1 MQDLS
6 GDRFM
11 DESAKLRDKK
21 RRERVSEIIE
31 VGMDYDFLSRG
42 YDFINA
48 ATIIIN
54 LTASILYTFDPVR
67 ARCGR
72 LLISIELVTAV
83 FFMIDYILR
92 VWTADC
98 LYPNLSRPRAIR
110 RYMTSISGLIDLFSF
125 LPYFLPF
132 FFPAGMVAFRLVRII
147 RILRLFRINSYYDS
161 LKVIW
166 DVVYGK
172 RQQLIASVTIILI
185 LMVGSSLCM
194 YSLEHDAQ
202 PDVFKNALSGIWWS
216 ASTLLTVGYGDIY
229 PITTAG
235 KIFGIIITFLGV
247 GMVAIP
253 TGIISAGFVDQY
265 SRVKKMSEYGRESN
279 LSFIKV
285 LLTDRDS
292 WVGKDISTI
301 SLPGHL
307 IVAVVKRGHDVIIP
321 TDDLRLQEG
330 DVVVIGA
337 ESSDDGEN
345 IELKEIE
352 LEKNNPWIDQKI
364 SDLDIS
370 RQTTIVMVRR
380 KNRVMIPREDMTL
393 REKDTVVLYTQ
404 RHLPDAVNIEI

>member
-1 MQDLS
+1 
-6 GDRFM
+6 M
-11 DESAKLRDKK
+11 DESAKVRDKK

-42 YDFINA
+42 YDFLNA

-54 LTASILYTFDPVR
+54 LTASILYTFEPVR
-67 ARCGR
+67 ERVGR
-72 LLISIELVTAV
+72 MLIAIELITAV

-92 VWTADC
+92 IWTADC
-98 LYPNLSRPRAIR
+98 LYPNLSRGKAIL

-132 FFPAGMVAFRLVRII
+132 FFPSGMVAFRLVRII

-202 PDVFKNALSGIWWS
+202 PEVFKNALSGIWWS

-265 SRVKKMSEYGRESN
+265 SRVKKMSEYGREDD
-279 LSFIKV
+279 LSFLKV
-285 LLTDRDS
+285 RLTD
-292 WVGKDISTI
+292 KDRWAGMTI
-301 SLPGHL
+301 GELSLPEHL
-307 IVAVVKRGHDVIIP
+307 IVAVVKRGKDVVIP
-321 TDDLRLQEG
+321 TDELALQEG
-330 DVVVIGA
+330 DVLVIGA

-352 LEKNNPWIDQKI
+352 LEKNNPWVNQKI
-364 SDLDIS
+364 RDLDIS

-380 KNRVMIPREDMTL
+380 KNRIMIPRDDMTL

-404 RHLPDAVNIEI
+404 RHLPDAVNIEV

>member
-1 MQDLS
+1 
-6 GDRFM
+6 M